1 MLPRPTAPE
10 HHPDFEVS
18 IPQLNFR
25 FSNNGITKSQITDL
39 IAALAQDNCPIQNLF
54 LDWNPIYDDS
64 FKGGTPDA
72 SNNNLYSQTP
82 EELSPFAQLVQD
94 AKKLQVLFLRHSGLN
109 DKDLKQICHLLKPES
124 GVL

>member
-1 MLPRPTAPE
+1 MLPRPTTPK
-10 HHPDFEVS
+10 HHSDFEVS
-18 IPQLNFR
+18 IPQLNCR

-72 SNNNLYSQTP
+72 SDNKLY
-82 EELSPFAQLVQD
+82 
-94 AKKLQVLFLRHSGLN
+94 
-109 DKDLKQICHLLKPES
+109 
-124 GVL
+124 